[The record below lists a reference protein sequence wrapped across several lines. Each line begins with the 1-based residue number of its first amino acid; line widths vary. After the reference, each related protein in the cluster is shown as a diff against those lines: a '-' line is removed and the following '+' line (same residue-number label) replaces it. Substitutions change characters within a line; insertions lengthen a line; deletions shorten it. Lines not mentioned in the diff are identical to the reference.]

1 MYYYACPYCSPP
13 SIEACLLESKIMEVQ
28 CDHKKPFFNKDR
40 ECKKDEFECKKS
52 MICKKCKE
60 IFKITADFLSGHRR
74 KTEDN

>member
-1 MYYYACPYCSPP
+1 
-13 SIEACLLESKIMEVQ
+13 MEVQ

-60 IFKITADFLSGHRR
+60 IFKITADFLSGQRR